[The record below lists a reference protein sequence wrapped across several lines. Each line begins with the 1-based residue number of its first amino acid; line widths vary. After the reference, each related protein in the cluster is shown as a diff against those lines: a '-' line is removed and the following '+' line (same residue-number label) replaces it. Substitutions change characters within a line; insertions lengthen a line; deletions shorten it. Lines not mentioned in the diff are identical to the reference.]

1 MWMIKWNSRLCLDEL
16 EHEFPI
22 LPQILH
28 CHPYFSWWPLKS
40 QWWQRQF
47 FFSVVGRRILRW
59 SDLKSCVS
67 FAFVIN
73 HPFLSFYK
81 ISHRSLLFLRQKC
94 LSTQL
99 HTGCAPAPKAMSTTT
114 PSFSEHQHF
123 TFIIVF
129 SIWIRHFHELV
140 LIGISFCPHSYLKLD
155 IKWCNYVFRED
166 INEKNVFFRALP
178 EWGGV
183 YIARIWIA

>member
-28 CHPYFSWWPLKS
+28 CPPYFSWWLLKL

-47 FFSVVGRRILRW
+47 FLFSSWQKNFEVVRLEVLCFLCFRNQ
-59 SDLKSCVS
+59 SS
-67 FAFVIN
+67 
-73 HPFLSFYK
+73 FLSFYK
-81 ISHRSLLFLRQKC
+81 ISQFSQSRSLLLLRQKC

-114 PSFSEHQHF
+114 PSFSEHQQF

-129 SIWIRHFHELV
+129 SIWIKHFHELV

-155 IKWCNYVFRED
+155 KKFNGY
-166 INEKNVFFRALP
+166 
-178 EWGGV
+178 
-183 YIARIWIA
+183 

>member
-1 MWMIKWNSRLCLDEL
+1 MSLRVRAWIPYPAPN
-16 EHEFPI
+16 I
-22 LPQILH
+22 ALPSVFLVMAVKIAVMTTAI
-28 CHPYFSWWPLKS
+28 
-40 QWWQRQF
+40 F
-47 FFSVVGRRILRW
+47 FCSVVGRRILRW

-81 ISHRSLLFLRQKC
+81 IFHRSLLFLRQKC

-166 INEKNVFFRALP
+166 INEKKNVFFRALP
-178 EWGGV
+178 EL
-183 YIARIWIA
+183 A